1 MLWLFFLYK
10 RTTRYISNWILPN
23 IYIYTIF
30 VISLFIFLPILYEC
44 SVLWLLFPW
53 YSTRNI
59 YFLFYLFPFFYFLFF
74 LDDYIPSSSS
84 SVFFCMYVVCDSYA
98 PRYII
103 VNFCFVSLSVYLP
116 SFLSYLFLRPC
127 YFFVPN
133 PASWFSPV
141 LSLFRPN
148 PSIHRSV
155 LWCVAVALPWF
166 VSPNRP
172 CHVSTVSLPMN
183 IPAPPPPA
191 HPPRDPV
198 LFLRFCWHSMPCPSN
213 PHQIEP
219 LPLPPT
225 SVPNHA
231 LPRAA
236 LPLTTSLVV
245 SRLDS

>member
-148 PSIHRSV
+148 PSIHPSIDPFCGVSPSHFHGSYHRTDRVTCPPFPFQRIYPHLPHPHIPRVTQSCFSDSV
-155 LWCVAVALPWF
+155 GIPCPALPIPIK
-166 VSPNRP
+166 SSLSR
-172 CHVSTVSLPMN
+172 SLPL
-183 IPAPPPPA
+183 
-191 HPPRDPV
+191 
-198 LFLRFCWHSMPCPSN
+198 LFPITP
-213 PHQIEP
+213 
-219 LPLPPT
+219 
-225 SVPNHA
+225 
-231 LPRAA
+231 
-236 LPLTTSLVV
+236 SLVLPCRGLRV
-245 SRLDS
+245 E